1 MVELKAKDI
10 AVIGLLSASITIGKL
25 ALSLVPNVEIV
36 SLLFIVYTIVFGV
49 KHSIII
55 SIIFSTTEIFIYGL
69 STWLLGYYFIWPMLI
84 FITHIVK
91 KTVKDEYGY
100 ATIAGLFGLFWGFC
114 YSRILFLW
122 ICIRID
128 ILDSRNSLR
137 YIAWG
142 FQFYNCVDSL

>member
-55 SIIFSTTEIFIYGL
+55 V
-69 STWLLGYYFIWPMLI
+69 
-84 FITHIVK
+84 H
-91 KTVKDEYGY
+91 
-100 ATIAGLFGLFWGFC
+100 
-114 YSRILFLW
+114 
-122 ICIRID
+122 
-128 ILDSRNSLR
+128 
-137 YIAWG
+137 
-142 FQFYNCVDSL
+142 